1 MLTREK
7 ILDVLRS
14 NKSYFESELGVI
26 KIGLFGSYAKNEQ
39 NAKSDVDI
47 FLELE
52 DYKKILAVLIYLE
65 SKLNQKIDM
74 IYKGDHIRPDFLR
87 TLERETIYA

>member
-1 MLTREK
+1 MLH
-7 ILDVLRS
+7 S

-52 DYKKILAVLIYLE
+52 DNNYKKILAVLIYLE
-65 SKLNQKIDM
+65 SKLDQKIDM
-74 IYKGDHIRPDFLR
+74 IKGDHIRPDFLR

>member
-47 FLELE
+47 LELE
-52 DYKKILAVLIYLE
+52 DNNYKKILAVLIYPE
-65 SKLNQKIDM
+65 SKLDQ
-74 IYKGDHIRPDFLR
+74 
-87 TLERETIYA
+87 